1 MHRLI
6 RSIRPTNGLPTNGRA
21 TNGLPAPGSALRPVL
36 GLAAV
41 LLAAAAPAPAPA
53 TNGKTPA
60 PAAAK
65 APLLD
70 RLSPSQAAAIVAT
83 VNGQAITLADVDN
96 RRRLLAASV
105 GLPLTPDIL
114 DRLTAPIERE
124 LIDET
129 LREQE
134 MRRRHIAIPEAAVE
148 QAVATIE
155 QRNNLPHGAL
165 LQRLAAAGIAPST
178 LLNQLRAQL
187 GWGQAVRQAL
197 GSRAEVTD
205 ADIADRE
212 AALRAEAGQTEY
224 NVGEIFLPA
233 SGAQQQKEASGV
245 ADLIIQQLREGAPF
259 PLIAVQFSQSQSAL
273 AGGNLGWVQANQL
286 DPEVLKVV
294 HEMPPGAISNPIEVP
309 GGEIIVTL
317 YGTRVIG
324 APPAPPAQPASAGA
338 APGQPASGQAASGQQ
353 AGQQAGQPSGP
364 GTGPAPA
371 PDSKR
376 AIEEAI
382 LGERFELASRQM
394 IRDLERRA
402 LIDRRS

>member
-1 MHRLI
+1 MPRLI
-6 RSIRPTNGLPTNGRA
+6 RFIRPANGS
-21 TNGLPAPGSALRPVL
+21 PALGPVL
-36 GLAAV
+36 GLTAV
-41 LLAAAAPAPAPA
+41 LLAAAAAPAAAAPAPAP
-53 TNGKTPA
+53 KPA
-60 PAAAK
+60 APTAAK

-155 QRNNLPHGAL
+155 QRNNLPPGAL

-197 GSRAEVTD
+197 GSRADVTA

-233 SGAQQQKEASGV
+233 SGAQQQKEASSV

-324 APPAPPAQPASAGA
+324 APPAQPAPAEVPPA
-338 APGQPASGQAASGQQ
+338 QAASGQPS
-353 AGQQAGQPSGP
+353 GQQPGP

>member
-1 MHRLI
+1 MPRLI
-6 RSIRPTNGLPTNGRA
+6 RSIRRTTGT
-21 TNGLPAPGSALRPVL
+21 PALGVAAL
-36 GLAAV
+36 GFAAL
-41 LLAAAAPAPAPA
+41 LLAGTARAQAPAAPAQPGTAPA
-53 TNGKTPA
+53 KSG
-60 PAAAK
+60 AAARP
-65 APLLD
+65 PLAE

-105 GLPLTPDIL
+105 GLPMTPDIL

-129 LREQE
+129 LRDQE
-134 MRRRHIAIPEAAVE
+134 MRRRHIAVPEVAVR

-155 QRNNLPHGAL
+155 QRNNLPPGSL
-165 LQRLAAAGIAPST
+165 LPRLAAAGIDPST

-187 GWGQAVRQAL
+187 GWAQAVRQAL
-197 GSRAEVTD
+197 GSRADVTA

-233 SGAQQQKEASGV
+233 AGAKQQQEVSSV
-245 ADLIIQQLREGAPF
+245 ADLIIQQLRAGAPF

-286 DPEVLKVV
+286 DPEVLRVV
-294 HEMPPGAISNPIEVP
+294 KEMPPGAVSNPIPVP

-317 YGTRVIG
+317 HASRVIG
-324 APPAPPAQPASAGA
+324 APPSQPAAGA
-338 APGQPASGQAASGQQ
+338 AAAPRAGPAPGPGQ
-353 AGQQAGQPSGP
+353 AG
-364 GTGPAPA
+364 PA
-371 PDSKR
+371 PDSKL
-376 AIEEAI
+376 AIEEQI
-382 LGERFELASRQM
+382 LSQRFELASRQM

-402 LIDRRS
+402 VIDRRS